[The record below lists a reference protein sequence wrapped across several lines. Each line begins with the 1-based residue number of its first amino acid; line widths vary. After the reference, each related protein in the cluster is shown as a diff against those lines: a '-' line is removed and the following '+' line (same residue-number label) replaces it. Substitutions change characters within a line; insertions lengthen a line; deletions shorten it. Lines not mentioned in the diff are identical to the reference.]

1 MGTNTV
7 NEDMN
12 PILEEVV
19 GNLDSFIEN
28 INCLRET
35 YDFSKGML
43 NQQLQSASKNYES
56 FIAPFRS
63 SNENGN
69 CLLEVPLEKIK
80 EFKKLFKKKCRAE
93 KAFLLIPPSY
103 IVTLVS
109 LYDTFLA
116 GYVRCIYSLKE
127 SLILESNISFS
138 FRDIAEYG
146 SIKEVKKNVIDNT
159 IDKLFRD
166 SHTEQIDWIEKAI
179 DVKTLK
185 QFAGWSSFVEL
196 TERRNLFVHSDGMVS
211 SQYLKECKKCNY
223 DTGGIEVGSKL
234 LADDSYFENSY
245 KLLYEMS
252 VMMTQILL
260 NKLYIGVYT
269 NDTGVRDKIL
279 IGNVYELISEK
290 LYDVAIAVSMFA
302 RDGKNFKHNNKDR
315 TYIELNLAQ
324 AYKWSGQND
333 KCLAILRDLDTS
345 AMNLDLKIPKK
356 VLEEKYD
363 EVYIMMQSLGAC
375 SDILTKEAYREWPIF
390 KEIRNQEK
398 FKDVFEIIF
407 SEHLLLQNTSTSVE
421 SSLGCKDEISS
432 GEVEL
437 FS

>member
-1 MGTNTV
+1 MGANTV

-35 YDFSKGML
+35 YDFNKGML
-43 NQQLQSASKNYES
+43 NQQLQSATKSYET
-56 FIAPFRS
+56 FIAPFS
-63 SNENGN
+63 SSDENGN
-69 CLLEVPLEKIK
+69 FQLDVPIEKIK
-80 EFKKLFKKKCRAE
+80 EYKKICKRKCRAE
-93 KAFLLIPPSY
+93 KAFQLIPPSY

-116 GYVRCIYSLKE
+116 GFVRCIYSLRE

-166 SHTEQIDWIEKAI
+166 SHTEQIDWIEKAM

-185 QFAGWSSFVEL
+185 QFSGWASFVEL

-211 SQYLKECKKCNY
+211 AQYLKECKKCNY
-223 DTGGIEVGSKL
+223 NTDGIEIGSKL
-234 LADDSYFENSY
+234 FADDSYFEDSY

-260 NKLYIGVYT
+260 NKLYIGTYT
-269 NDTGVRDKIL
+269 SDTGVRDKIL
-279 IGNVYELISEK
+279 IGNIYELISEK
-290 LYDVAIAVSMFA
+290 LYDVAINVSMFA
-302 RDGKNFKHNNKDR
+302 RDGKSFKRNNKDR

-333 KCLAILRDLDTS
+333 KCLAVLRDLDTS
-345 AMNLDLKIPKK
+345 AMNYDLQIPKK
-356 VLEEKYD
+356 VLEGNYD
-363 EVYIMMQSLGAC
+363 EVYMMMKSLGSG

-390 KEIRNQEK
+390 KEIRKQEN
-398 FKDVFEIIF
+398 FKIVFEKIF
-407 SEHLLLQNTSTSVE
+407 AEKLILQNVSTSIE
-421 SSLGCKDEISS
+421 SSIKCKDEISS
-432 GEVEL
+432 GEIE
-437 FS
+437 S

>member
-43 NQQLQSASKNYES
+43 NQQLLSASKNYES
-56 FIAPFRS
+56 FIAPFNS
-63 SNENGN
+63 SEENGKI
-69 CLLEVPLEKIK
+69 LLDVPLEKIK
-80 EFKKLFKKKCRAE
+80 EFKKLFKRKCRAE
-93 KAFLLIPPSY
+93 KAFQLIPPSY

-345 AMNLDLKIPKK
+345 AMNIDLKIPKK

-363 EVYIMMQSLGAC
+363 EVYTMMQSLGAC

-407 SEHLLLQNTSTSVE
+407 SEHLLLQNTSASVE